1 MILLI
6 TNDDGCEAAGIK
18 ELTKALGYDFEV
30 YVVAPEQE
38 QSGTS
43 HGITVSAPLRAREI
57 YLEGAKKAWSVSG
70 TPVDCVKLAIEIFLP
85 ARPDLIVSGINNGAN
100 LANDVIYSGTVSAA
114 LEGAMLGF
122 PALAISLATEDGGK
136 NKGNGYP
143 VAGKVAFTIIENL
156 IKENLLSDILLNI
169 NIPDIPQENIRG
181 FALSRL
187 GKRSYKNPI
196 IQIPDRRGRVYFW
209 LSGEPENIDER
220 PGTDIYAVNNNYVAI
235 TPLQYDL
242 TAEDTLEELK
252 NWNLSWVSK

>member
-1 MILLI
+1 MIVLI

-18 ELTKALGYDFEV
+18 VLTKAFSSDFEV

-43 HGITVSAPLRAREI
+43 HGITVSSPLRAREI

-70 TPVDCVKLAIEIFLP
+70 TPVDCVKLAVEIFLP
-85 ARPDLIVSGINNGAN
+85 AQPDLIVSGINNGAN

-114 LEGAMLGF
+114 IEGAMLGI
-122 PALAISLATEDGGK
+122 PALAVSLVTEYNSK
-136 NKGNGYP
+136 NSEERYL
-143 VAGKVAFTIIENL
+143 VAGKAAWVIAAKLIEQGL
-156 IKENLLSDILLNI
+156 PSDILLNI
-169 NIPDIPQENIRG
+169 NVPSLPMEKIKG

-196 IQIPDRRGRVYFW
+196 VQIPDQRGRVYFW
-209 LSGEPENIDER
+209 LAGEPIDLDDT
-220 PGTDIYAVNNNYVAI
+220 PGTDIYAINNNFIAV

-242 TAEDTLEELK
+242 TAETILEKLK
-252 NWNLSWVSK
+252 NWNLSWIS